1 MGSREYSPRK
11 LLNAETWKGISTILN
26 NFFLKVG
33 VGGGGGG
40 ARRREVRRREAK
52 YQLLSPNKLNII
64 LVQCRTW
71 LSVYLKIKLLIFFPL
86 GV

>member
-40 ARRREVRRREAK
+40 QGGER
-52 YQLLSPNKLNII
+52 
-64 LVQCRTW
+64 
-71 LSVYLKIKLLIFFPL
+71 
-86 GV
+86 